1 MDDDVNLCVLGGQLA
16 AAPEQREFQT
26 TRLLRLLLV
35 VRSQTPRHRV
45 DVVPVTWWDP
55 PDHVWGTRFTD
66 GAKVWVS
73 GSVQRRFWEDADGR
87 RSRIEVVAEHVA
99 FPGRDDLGSDDASS
113 G

>member
-1 MDDDVNLCVLGGQLA
+1 MAEDLNLCVLEGQLA

-45 DVVPVTWWDP
+45 DVLPVTWWEP
-55 PDHVWGTRFTD
+55 PDQVWGTRFD
-66 GAKVWVS
+66 EEERIRVS

-99 FPGRDDLGSDDASS
+99 FPGRDDLDSEEASS